1 MSQWDSYIANS
12 DAYDWA
18 SFTLATGQTDYDLKA
33 NQAAL
38 FKNLVQARGIIII
51 SDQAINVKLNNTA
64 FPAMTITVAQMPWE
78 FIDLKIIKDAFL
90 SNSSGSTANIE
101 VLLI

>member
-1 MSQWDSYIANS
+1 MSWDDYMANS

-18 SFTLATGQTDYDLKA
+18 SFVLNTGTTDYDLKS
-33 NQAAL
+33 NQSNL
-38 FKNLVQARGIIII
+38 FKNLVMAKGIIII
-51 SDQAINVKLNNTA
+51 SDQVISLKLNSTA
-64 FPAMTITVAQMPWE
+64 YQAMTITVAQMPWE

-90 SNSSGSTANIE
+90 SNSSGVNANVE